1 MNIRNLFIIF
11 LLLSIASCISDN
23 QNRETDI
30 ERLKLNGQVKS
41 YLKTIHRSSNELNDT
56 IETTFKEQNRGL
68 TIFDKNGN
76 IIEEISFKKNGERYK
91 KWISVYNSE
100 GDEIEK
106 FEIKYPNDT
115 LKRWLNKYDNS
126 GNEIESLIYDS
137 NDSILSHTKST
148 YNDFN
153 KETELTILKS
163 KKAKNQLVK
172 VGYEYDKG
180 GNRIKRTR
188 RYADNSK
195 TEWFTKYDSFGNETE
210 WRVYDRKGNLERI
223 DSTNYIYYDNGK
235 IKEEKMFCSVDI
247 PGVYGISKYNKN
259 EAEIEY
265 IEFLN
270 DSITSKEIY
279 IYDNNNSQI
288 TKYYDSNGELE
299 STIKLTSEF
308 DENGNLI
315 KESEYENGK
324 LRTIKEYK
332 IDYYK

>member
-11 LLLSIASCISDN
+11 LFLSIVSCISGN

-41 YLKTIHRSSNELNDT
+41 YLKTIHRSSNALKDT
-56 IETTFKEQNRGL
+56 IETTLKEQHREL
-68 TIFDKNGN
+68 TLFDKNGN
-76 IIEEISFKKNGERYK
+76 IIEEISFKKDGERYK

-106 FEIKYPNDT
+106 VEIKYPNDT

-126 GNEIESLIYDS
+126 GNKIESLIYDS
-137 NDSILSHTKST
+137 NDSILRHTKSS

-153 KETELTILKS
+153 KETESTILKS

-172 VGYEYDKG
+172 VGYEYDKD
-180 GNRIKRTR
+180 GNRLKTTR
-188 RYADNSK
+188 HYADNSK

-210 WRVYDRKGNLERI
+210 WRVYDRKGNMERI
-223 DSTNYIYYDNGK
+223 DSTNYIYFDNGK
-235 IKEEKMFCSVDI
+235 VKEEKMFSSNDI
-247 PGVYGISKYNKN
+247 PGVFGISKYNKN
-259 EAEIEY
+259 EDEIEY

-270 DSITSKEIY
+270 DSITSREIY
-279 IYDNNNSQI
+279 IYDNNSSQI

-308 DENGNLI
+308 DENRNLI
-315 KESEYENGK
+315 KKSKFKNGT

-332 IDYYK
+332 IEYYK